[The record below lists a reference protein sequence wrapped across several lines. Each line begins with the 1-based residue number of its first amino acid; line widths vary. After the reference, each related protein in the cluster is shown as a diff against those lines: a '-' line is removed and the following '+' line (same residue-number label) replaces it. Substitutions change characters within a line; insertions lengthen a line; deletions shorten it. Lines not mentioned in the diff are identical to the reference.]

1 MTDHSE
7 QPIHPENTVVEILN
21 QHRDEYRYL
30 LLDPLK
36 TVSSVN
42 PLHLL
47 NLQQMLG
54 DSATFPV
61 LRSDLA
67 YSPSFCPQLV
77 LLASP
82 GERCEFP
89 WLVASQAYARHEV
102 LHEKRYVCAWLSSPT
117 PPDQLALALA
127 NQCDQLNKNTFTPLF
142 EPLCFELLQTM
153 AQSNGLAGNLWPV
166 SHWWYMTAAG
176 DIACQTGSATEDKWR
191 MNWGAERALRD
202 IRAIWQLLLAWQQVR
217 QVLPADAA
225 MQAEGAWAKTAKTGL
240 TDWEDRN
247 FLALNSLTVAVD
259 IEQHP
264 AVQAL
269 LQQAL
274 ANPTQRFTQLIQTLP
289 EDVCQVLE
297 SQITP
302 QQNPDKGIDRHGT

>member
-7 QPIHPENTVVEILN
+7 QPIHPENTVVDMLN

-54 DSATFPV
+54 DSAIHPV

-67 YSPSFCPQLV
+67 YSPSYCPQLV

-82 GERCEFP
+82 SERCEFP
-89 WLVASQAYARHEV
+89 WLVASQAYARGEV
-102 LHEKRYVCAWLSSPT
+102 LHEKRYVCAWLSSPM
-117 PPDQLALALA
+117 PSEQLATALA
-127 NQCDQLNKNTFTPLF
+127 NQCDQLSENAFTALF
-142 EPLCFELLQTM
+142 EPLCFELLQAMT
-153 AQSNGLAGNLWPV
+153 QRDGLAGNLWPV
-166 SHWWYMTAAG
+166 SHWWYMTIAG
-176 DIACQTGSATEDKWR
+176 DIACQTGSATEEKWR

-202 IRAIWQLLLAWQQVR
+202 RRALWQLLLAWQQVR
-217 QVLPADAA
+217 PILPTDAVI
-225 MQAEGAWAKTAKTGL
+225 QAEAASAKAAKTGL
-240 TDWEDRN
+240 ADRDGRN
-247 FLALNSLTVAVD
+247 FLALNSLTLAVD

-264 AVQAL
+264 AVQAV

-274 ANPTQRFTQLIQTLP
+274 ANPTQRFIQLLLTLP
-289 EDVCQVLE
+289 ETVWQTLE
-297 SQITP
+297 GQITP
-302 QQNPDKGIDRHGT
+302 QQNTDKGIDRHGT